1 MNLLIKQAKII
12 DKHSDYHL
20 KTMDIFIENGK
31 IITIAKQI
39 NPAKPHKVIALKNLH
54 VSTGWFDTSVC
65 FGEPGFEEREI
76 LLHGLEV
83 AAKSGF
89 TAVAINPLTN
99 PINDNKSGIRFL
111 IDKAQNHL
119 VKVYPFGALTQKS
132 EGKELA
138 ELFDMQQ
145 AGAIAFTD
153 YGKGI
158 ANANLLKLALQYTQ
172 NFDALVMDFP
182 LDLSLSFDG
191 QMHEGI
197 QSTKNGFKGIPAMA
211 EIVQIKRDLTLLS
224 YTGGRLHLPNISCKR
239 SVQLIKNAK
248 KKGLNVTCSVA
259 AHHLVLT
266 DNALADFNT
275 NYKVSPPLRE
285 ATDVKALINGV
296 LDGTIDMINSDHNPI
311 DIENKKIEF
320 AHALNGTIGLE
331 SFFGALNN
339 IIDLETLI
347 DAITS
352 KPRACFRVE
361 STSVK
366 EHIIA
371 NLTLFNP
378 EGTYKFEEKNILSTS
393 KNALFLNKT
402 LTGMVYGVINNG
414 KIILN

>member
-31 IITIAKQI
+31 ITTIAKVI
-39 NPAKPHKVIALKNLH
+39 NPTKPHKIISLDNLH
-54 VSTGWFDTSVC
+54 LSSGWFDTSVC
-65 FGEPGFEEREI
+65 FGEPGYEERET
-76 LLHGLEV
+76 LLHGLDV

-89 TAVAINPLTN
+89 TAVAVNPVTN
-99 PINDNKSGIRFL
+99 PVNDNKSGIRFL

-119 VKVYPFGALTQKS
+119 VNVYPFGSLTQKS

-158 ANANLLKLALQYTQ
+158 INANLLKLALQYAQ

-182 LDLSLSFDG
+182 LDLSLSADG
-191 QMHEGI
+191 QMHEGV

-211 EIVQIKRDLTLLS
+211 EIIQIKRDLTLLS
-224 YTGGRLHLPNISCKR
+224 YTGGRLHIPNITCKR

-266 DNALADFNT
+266 DDAITDFNT
-275 NYKVSPPLRE
+275 SFKVSPPLRE
-285 ATDVKALINGV
+285 ASDVKALINGV
-296 LDGTIDMINSDHNPI
+296 LDGTIDMLTSDHNPI

-320 AHALNGTIGLE
+320 AHAMNGTIGLE
-331 SFFGALNN
+331 SFFGATNKV
-339 IIDLETLI
+339 IDLETLI

-352 KPRACFRVE
+352 KPRACFRIE
-361 STSVK
+361 PTSVK
-366 EHIIA
+366 ENKLA

-378 EGTYKFEEKNILSTS
+378 EGAYKFENKNILSTS
-393 KNALFLNKT
+393 KNAIFLNKT
-402 LTGMVYGVINNG
+402 LTGKVYGVINNG
-414 KIILN
+414 KIVMN

>member
-12 DKHSDYHL
+12 DKLSDYHL

-31 IITIAKQI
+31 ILTIARQI
-39 NPAKPHKVIALKNLH
+39 NSSKPHKIICRDNLH
-54 VSTGWFDTSVC
+54 ISSGWFDSSVC
-65 FGEPGFEEREI
+65 FGDPGYEERET
-76 LLHGLEV
+76 LLHGLDV

-89 TAVAINPLTN
+89 TAVAVNPLTN
-99 PINDNKSGIRFL
+99 PVNDNKSGIRFI
-111 IDKAQNHL
+111 IDKAQNNL
-119 VKVYPFGALTQKS
+119 VKVYPFGALTQNS

-158 ANANLLKLALQYTQ
+158 INANLLKLALQYAQ

-182 LDLSLSFDG
+182 LDLSLSADG

-211 EIVQIKRDLTLLS
+211 EIIQIKRDLTLLS
-224 YTGGRLHLPNISCKR
+224 YTGGRLHIPNITCKR

-266 DNALADFNT
+266 DSAITDFNT

-296 LDGTIDMINSDHNPI
+296 LDGTIDMITSDHNPI

-331 SFFGALNN
+331 SFFGATNKV
-339 IIDLETLI
+339 IDLETLI
-347 DAITS
+347 DAITN

-361 STSVK
+361 PTSVK
-366 EHIIA
+366 ENQLA

-378 EGTYKFEEKNILSTS
+378 EGTYKFEEKHILSTS
-393 KNALFLNKT
+393 KNAIFLNKV
-402 LTGMVYGVINNG
+402 LTGKVYGVINNG
-414 KIILN
+414 KIVMN